1 MTKSPTRSPPF
12 STTTATKV
20 PQEIISEEEMALID
34 SAFASAAAQFPRN
47 QRSIQSITRL
57 SKRTLLDSMATGSSP
72 DIEDSGRV
80 GWSDSSPLKKRN
92 RGLDSFLHRFRR
104 KRGLSVTD
112 ITATE
117 WCEKQMEFCLLFGK
131 PEKTKAMK
139 AGSVRHVELEE
150 EVIKRVKIHVSSN
163 EDVWALKFVNFIIGA
178 NQLIFDGLTREL
190 PIVGFA
196 EGIWMVGVIDEIRI
210 SESERYATL
219 VDTKTRVQAK
229 FPTEP
234 QQRNGRYNQWLVDY
248 FFKLLKLVDFFL
260 AVLVTHM
267 FKIYL
272 GRLQLMC
279 YKRLWDSLVVDKF
292 PVQKFFDFFSLN
304 PHCILSAEIRENTA
318 KSGFA
323 SETLNDLVRYF
334 RNSCFQL
341 PRAHGLLTL
350 RYELQA
356 DQSLIGEDEFAY
368 DCEWVKG
375 QIKSSLE
382 FWVGERKA
390 SYTPTEERWK
400 CRFCKFANV
409 CPGNSNPNASS
420 TPS

>member
-234 QQRNGRYNQWLVDY
+234 QQRNGR
-248 FFKLLKLVDFFL
+248 
-260 AVLVTHM
+260 
-267 FKIYL
+267 
-272 GRLQLMC
+272 LQLMC